1 MPQVT
6 LKYLFSDI
14 AETIDDT
21 FNSLKQRLTYQKN
34 PIITHL
40 NIDSF
45 KNNFIDFEELKQH
58 EAPLFLIS
66 KSKLANAFRNAQ
78 FQAEVYGLFCKDR
91 NKFEGGIILKRK
103 YFRKNN

>member
-1 MPQVT
+1 MAQVT

-21 FNSLKQRLTYQKN
+21 FNSDSRF
-34 PIITHL
+34 L

>member
-1 MPQVT
+1 MAQVT

-14 AETIDDT
+14 TETIDDT
-21 FNSLKQRLTYQKN
+21 FHSDSRF
-34 PIITHL
+34 L

-91 NKFEGGIILKRK
+91 NKFEDGIILKRK

>member
-1 MPQVT
+1 MAQVT

-21 FNSLKQRLTYQKN
+21 FNSDSRF
-34 PIITHL
+34 L

-91 NKFEGGIILKRK
+91 NKFEDGIILKRK

>member
-1 MPQVT
+1 MAQVT

-21 FNSLKQRLTYQKN
+21 FNSDSRF
-34 PIITHL
+34 L

-78 FQAEVYGLFCKDR
+78 FQAEVYGLFCQDR